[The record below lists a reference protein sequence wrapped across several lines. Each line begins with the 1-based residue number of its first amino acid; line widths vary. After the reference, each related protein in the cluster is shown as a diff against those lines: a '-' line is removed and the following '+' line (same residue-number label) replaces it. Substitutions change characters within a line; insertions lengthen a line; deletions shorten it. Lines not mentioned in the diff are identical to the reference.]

1 MNPPVA
7 ATTSSL
13 SSPVRIPD
21 SAREVLADFRRDC
34 GREARVWQRTGDG
47 WACAGET
54 GERGPGLD
62 AAELADGAGGTL
74 CVEVVGLPPDE
85 ARPAARFLASSLE
98 RTLRHDAEVRSM
110 SREIIERYEEITL
123 LYSISEILGSVISLE
138 SAAGT
143 ILEEVIGI
151 LGAQRASLWVHDP
164 DAGRLRLAAAVGG
177 DGQVSPILVDDP
189 CSVTAEV
196 FRERRPVLL
205 GPTEEHPRPG
215 CDPANL
221 TRGSFLSVPVSYTP
235 PEGEARTI
243 GVINLVGRS
252 TDEAFSAGD
261 LKLLSAIASQ
271 IGAAVE
277 NSRLIEE
284 SLRQERMVREM
295 ELAHDLQLK
304 LLPPVEQFEG
314 YAEVAARC
322 VPAESVGG
330 DFYHLFRLPGGRL
343 GAMIGD
349 VSSHGFGAALIMAL
363 TMSAVAIH
371 ASEGDP
377 PAEVLRRV
385 HRTLIDELETT
396 EMYLT
401 LFYGVIDPEGGR
413 VTYANAGH
421 GHAFRV
427 CGDGGVQRL
436 SATDPPLGIIDL
448 EDYHE
453 NEVPWQR
460 GQDLLFLFTDGLS
473 DSLEAGEVEGSRILV
488 DEVVRGRGAG
498 VRGLMERLFGLGA
511 PPGATGVPADD
522 RTALLVRL

>member
-1 MNPPVA
+1 MSPP
-7 ATTSSL
+7 L
-13 SSPVRIPD
+13 SRTVRLPD
-21 SAREVLADFRRDC
+21 TAREVLDDFRREC
-34 GREARVWQRTGDG
+34 GRGTRVWVRAGSG
-47 WACAGET
+47 WACTEET
-54 GERGPGLD
+54 EEHCPGPG
-62 AAELADGAGGTL
+62 AAEFADGAGTPMR
-74 CVEVVGLPPDE
+74 VEVLGLPPDE
-85 ARPAARFLASSLE
+85 ARPMARFLACSLA
-98 RTLRHDAEVRSM
+98 RTLKHDTEVRSM

-143 ILEEVIGI
+143 ILDEVIGI
-151 LGAQRASLWVHDP
+151 LGAQRAALWVHDA
-164 DAGRLRLAAAVGG
+164 DAAQLRLAAAVGG
-177 DGQVSPILVDDP
+177 DGQRGPIPVDDP
-189 CSVTAEV
+189 GSVTAEV

-205 GPTEEHPRPG
+205 GPTEEYPRPG
-215 CDPANL
+215 CDPAN
-221 TRGSFLSVPVSYTP
+221 TQRGSFLSVPVSYTP

-284 SLRQERMVREM
+284 SLRQERMEREM

-427 CGDGGVQRL
+427 CGDGAVQRL
-436 SATDPPLGIIDL
+436 GATDPPLGIIDL
-448 EDYHE
+448 EHYHE
-453 NEVPWQR
+453 GEVPWKR
-460 GQDLLFLFTDGLS
+460 GEDLLFLFTDGLS
-473 DSLEAGEVEGSRILV
+473 DSLEAGEVEGSRILL
-488 DEVVRGRGAG
+488 DEVVRGRGSG
-498 VRGLMERLFGLGA
+498 VRELVGRIFDLGGA
-511 PPGATGVPADD
+511 PGATAVPADD

>member
-1 MNPPVA
+1 MNLPVA
-7 ATTSSL
+7 PTSTPL
-13 SSPVRIPD
+13 PSPVRLPD
-21 SAREVLADFRRDC
+21 AAREVLADYRRDC
-34 GREARVWQRTGDG
+34 GREARVWLRAGDG
-47 WACAGET
+47 WRCAEAT
-54 GERGPGLD
+54 EERGPGPD
-62 AAELADGAGGTL
+62 AAEFADGAGGAL
-74 CVEVVGLPPDE
+74 RVEVLGLPPDE
-85 ARPAARFLASSLE
+85 ARPAARFLASSLG
-98 RTLRHDAEVRSM
+98 RTLRHDVEVRSM

-143 ILEEVIGI
+143 ILAEVIGI
-151 LGAQRASLWVHDP
+151 LGAQRASLWVHEP
-164 DAGRLRLAAAVGG
+164 EAARLRLAAAVGG
-177 DGQVSPILVDDP
+177 DGQVAPIPLDDP

-284 SLRQERMVREM
+284 SLRQQRMEREM

-427 CGDGGVQRL
+427 CGDGAVQRL

-453 NEVPWQR
+453 DQVPWSR
-460 GQDLLFLFTDGLS
+460 GEDLLFLFTDGLS
-473 DSLEAGEVEGSRILV
+473 DSLEAGEVEGSRVLV

-498 VRGLMERLFGLGA
+498 VRDLMGRLFGLGA
-511 PPGATGVPADD
+511 APGATGVPADD